1 MFLLF
6 YERKNNNKVK
16 IEAKKKKMGNSKRT
30 RAIMAEFQNRV
41 VEN

>member
-6 YERKNNNKVK
+6 CERKNNNKVK
-16 IEAKKKKMGNSKRT
+16 IDVKKKIGNSKRT
-30 RAIMAEFQNRV
+30 AAIMAGFQNQ